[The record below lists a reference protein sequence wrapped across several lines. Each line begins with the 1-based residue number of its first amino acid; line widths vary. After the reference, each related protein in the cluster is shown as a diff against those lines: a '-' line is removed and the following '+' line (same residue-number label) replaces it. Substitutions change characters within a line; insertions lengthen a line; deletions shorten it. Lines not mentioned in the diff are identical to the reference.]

1 MRNLGIFLVLLCALW
16 LVGFLFENKQT
27 TDVKFMSVQH
37 TNICRAVAAIII
49 ILQHVSGRLGIRYFT
64 PLGGI
69 GVAIFL
75 ILSGYGLNESYKK
88 KKSWGGTWKPKI
100 SRVLIPYAIVS
111 IVVITMQFLTRTK
124 IEIPYY
130 WYLDFMFFQ
139 YLVFY
144 LTIAIPKL
152 YTKRYFVLC
161 VVSTVTFIGCSCTA
175 NGLRAEQAIS
185 FLVGVWISD
194 NYEKVKKCLLNPI
207 VLMTLLIS
215 GTLLLV
221 TKQIPAIR
229 MHEGEI
235 LWQGIQLVMKV
246 SFAMAVIG
254 EVYRARRL
262 FNNGFI
268 TLVGGIAY
276 ELYLVHFRLL
286 GLPQKGVLGMCIFLG
301 VSIVGAWS
309 VNKISNY
316 IKKRIC

>member
-1 MRNLGIFLVLLCALW
+1 M
-16 LVGFLFENKQT
+16 
-27 TDVKFMSVQH
+27 
-37 TNICRAVAAIII
+37 
-49 ILQHVSGRLGIRYFT
+49 
-64 PLGGI
+64 
-69 GVAIFL
+69 
-75 ILSGYGLNESYKK
+75 
-88 KKSWGGTWKPKI
+88 
-100 SRVLIPYAIVS
+100 
-111 IVVITMQFLTRTK
+111 
-124 IEIPYY
+124 
-130 WYLDFMFFQ
+130 
-139 YLVFY
+139 
-144 LTIAIPKL
+144 
-152 YTKRYFVLC
+152 LC